1 MAKCTTSKAGKMI
14 DVKAT
19 VNKGDMDDMTAAIAL
34 MISGTKRLAK
44 DAVLRASYRFLVSAK
59 AQTPQSKKKLRTLH
73 TKNDAGVET
82 WKKKGDRLVMVK
94 ASRPSR
100 YYVVQRQGKT
110 PMIILMPNP
119 DLVTGRERKRESRE
133 VYAKLKDKYKYKPH
147 MRAAKNSWNRAFTNL
162 GKTVA
167 RTMDVMNQRVE
178 AASRAVKLGGNFT
191 PYVRITN
198 ELSYLPKIAPDLES
212 SALRSAGA
220 ALLKIVEQGIEKKVK
235 AF

>member
-1 MAKCTTSKAGKMI
+1 MASGTTSEAGKMI

-19 VNKGDMDDMTAAIAL
+19 VNKGDMDDMTAAIGL

-59 AQTPQSKKKLRTLH
+59 AQTPKAKKKLRTLH
-73 TKNDAGVET
+73 TKTEGKYKNQF
-82 WKKKGDRLVMVK
+82 
-94 ASRPSR
+94 
-100 YYVVQRQGKT
+100 YVVRRQEKP
-110 PMIILMPNP
+110 PMIIMLPNP
-119 DLVTGRERKRESRE
+119 ALQVGKDRKRE
-133 VYAKLKDKYKYKPH
+133 AKEAAKAVKEKYRHKPH

-167 RTMDVMNQRVE
+167 RTMDVMNRRVE

-191 PYVRITN
+191 PSVRITN
-198 ELSYLPKIAPDLES
+198 ELSYLPKIAPNLES

-220 ALLKIVEQGIEKKVK
+220 ALLKIVEKGIEKKVK